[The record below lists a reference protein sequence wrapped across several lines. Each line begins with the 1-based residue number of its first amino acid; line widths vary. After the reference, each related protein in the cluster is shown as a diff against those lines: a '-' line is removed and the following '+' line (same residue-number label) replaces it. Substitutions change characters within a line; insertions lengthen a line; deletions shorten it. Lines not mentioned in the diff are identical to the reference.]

1 MKATYKHPQIKKI
14 TTETESLMGP
24 GASSAK
30 PPTVG
35 GARQST
41 LYNDSDEPDNSLALP
56 RISSVW
62 DE

>member
-24 GASSAK
+24 GASSVT
-30 PPTVG
+30 PPTV

-41 LYNDSDEPDNSLALP
+41 LYDDSDEPDNSLALP

>member
-35 GARQST
+35 ARQST
-41 LYNDSDEPDNSLALP
+41 LYDDSDEPDNSLALP